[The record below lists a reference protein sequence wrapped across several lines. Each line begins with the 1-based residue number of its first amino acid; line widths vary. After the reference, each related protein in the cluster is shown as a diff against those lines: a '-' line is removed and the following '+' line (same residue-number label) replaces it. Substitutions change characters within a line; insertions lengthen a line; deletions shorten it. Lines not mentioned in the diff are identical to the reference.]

1 MELPKVVIKDNFN
14 EYLSGKEVKA
24 ALADAASAPLQP
36 GEHVIAFK
44 DSLAAVTDVPVPKQQ
59 QSHYIGIEGTVTHI
73 EFVTDGPAAL
83 TDHQLLRVKKL

>member
-14 EYLSGKEVKA
+14 GYLIGEEVKA
-24 ALADAASAPLQP
+24 AVVGSAAVPLQP

-44 DSLAAVTDVPVPKQQ
+44 DSLAAVSDVPVPKQQ
-59 QSHYIGIEGTVTHI
+59 QSHYIGIEGTVTRI

-83 TDHQLLRVKKL
+83 TDHQLLRIKKL